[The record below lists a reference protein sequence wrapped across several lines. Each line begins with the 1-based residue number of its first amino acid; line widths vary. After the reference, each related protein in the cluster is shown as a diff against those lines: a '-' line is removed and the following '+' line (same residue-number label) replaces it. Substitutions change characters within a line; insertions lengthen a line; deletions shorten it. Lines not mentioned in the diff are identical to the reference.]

1 MSPAARSR
9 KWRTDSTMFRRPT
22 PRSAISFSK
31 TPREAQNTEGPG
43 MPSPIKVALAG
54 AGAFGLKHLDGIK
67 LIDGVEVVS
76 LVGRELDKTKEAA
89 ATYGVGHVATDLVD
103 SLKLSE
109 LE

>member
-1 MSPAARSR
+1 
-9 KWRTDSTMFRRPT
+9 
-22 PRSAISFSK
+22 
-31 TPREAQNTEGPG
+31 

-89 ATYGVGHVATDLVD
+89 ATTASVTSTTDLAKP
-103 SLKLSE
+103 KLPESSTPSFWRRRPRCTPRRRSSAWKPASMSRWRFRCGQ
-109 LE
+109 L